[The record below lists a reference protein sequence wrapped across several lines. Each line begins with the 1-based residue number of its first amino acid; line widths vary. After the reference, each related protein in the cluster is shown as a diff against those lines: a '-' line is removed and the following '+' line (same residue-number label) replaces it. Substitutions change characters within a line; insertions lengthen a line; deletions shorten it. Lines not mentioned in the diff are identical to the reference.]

1 MPPQGISST
10 HQDFLKNKQTK
21 SILATGTDIQILGI
35 LFLVSGVIDFIWIL
49 AYPEYALKVF
59 GTTFGGWMGLFV
71 KFQHPLIHWMI
82 GYGFLKRRRWAFWA
96 YLVYLAM
103 ACVSETINQFVYGY
117 HQARTTMIILSL
129 LFGTYIVARRK
140 AFQPTN

>member
-21 SILATGTDIQILGI
+21 SILATGTDIQILGV

-59 GTTFGGWMGLFV
+59 ETTFGGWMGLFM
-71 KFQHPLIHWMI
+71 KF
-82 GYGFLKRRRWAFWA
+82 
-96 YLVYLAM
+96 
-103 ACVSETINQFVYGY
+103 
-117 HQARTTMIILSL
+117 
-129 LFGTYIVARRK
+129 
-140 AFQPTN
+140 